1 MLMEMIARVLRDLGS
16 KTAGVVVRVANAAD
30 ADQVRALFE
39 RHLAAL
45 GVAPDAALDADMNA
59 FPSAYN
65 QPGAQF
71 LVAEGPGGA
80 LVGMAGLL
88 DGEVRRVF
96 VDERWRGQGVATRL
110 IRGLL
115 ERCPEAAG
123 GRRWASVARHNE
135 ASRRL
140 FGALGFKPTGRVVA
154 PASGLACEVFE
165 REAGSRGDHA
175 RDSG

>member
-1 MLMEMIARVLRDLGS
+1 MRDFDS
-16 KTAGVVVRVANAAD
+16 NAAGVVVRVANAAD
-30 ADQVRALFE
+30 ADQVRSLFE

-65 QPGAQF
+65 QLGARF
-71 LVAEGPGGA
+71 LVAEAPGGM

-96 VDERWRGQGVATRL
+96 VDERWRGQGVATLL

-115 ERCPEAAG
+115 ERCPEVAG

-140 FGALGFKPTGRVVA
+140 FEALGFKPTGRMLVH
-154 PASGLACEVFE
+154 ASGPACEVFE